1 MILAIDIGNT
11 TVALGGIKDGRVCF
25 VAHMDTVRTRT
36 AAEYRIEMEKVFAH
50 RRHPEKP
57 IRFEGAVLTSVV
69 PQITGALAEC
79 ARYYTGKKPVIVSP
93 EIRTGLTMGV
103 PDPHA
108 VGKDRLVDAAY
119 AAANFPLPVITV
131 DLGTATTFN
140 VVDENR
146 VFRGG
151 VICPGLSTGLR
162 ALGERC
168 AQLPQVRLSSPKAAI
183 GVNTESCM
191 LSGSVLGTAVLL
203 DGITQRIEE
212 ELGRPA
218 TLVVTGGL
226 AKYVTPLCRHVEKPM
241 ACTAAQ
247 TEELAALARRKKVFL
262 FEAMTTQ
269 YLENYNK
276 IRELL
281 PRIGR
286 VKLVQCN
293 FSQYSSRYDAFC
305 AGETPVSFDPEC
317 AGGALMDLNVYNI
330 SYIVG
335 LFGEP
340 NQVHYLPNMERGIDT
355 SGILTMEYNSF
366 KAVSMAAKDCGAP
379 ARYAIQGTKGYIL
392 QKSTANWCGGVTF
405 HPNQGKEEHFNLNGG
420 RPRQAAEFH
429 AFARAIE
436 GGDQELCSRMLDTSV
451 AVSRVLETAR
461 RDAGIRFTTDL

>member
-11 TVALGGIKDGRVCF
+11 TVALGGIRDGRVCF

-36 AAEYRIEMEKVFAH
+36 AAEYRAEMEKVFSH

-79 ARYYTGKKPVIVSP
+79 ARHYTGKKPVIVSP
-93 EIRTGLTMGV
+93 DICTGLTMGV

-119 AAANFPLPVITV
+119 AAANFPLPVVTV

-168 AQLPQVRLSSPKAAI
+168 AQLPQVRLSSPKTAI

-226 AKYVTPLCRHVEKPM
+226 AKYVTPLCRHPL
-241 ACTAAQ
+241 TYDP
-247 TEELAALARRKKVFL
+247 ELLMKGLALLYQLNAPQPPRHSAGGGRHYAKQNQHGHAKQRSYSKKRTRREPEALA
-262 FEAMTTQ
+262 
-269 YLENYNK
+269 
-276 IRELL
+276 
-281 PRIGR
+281 G
-286 VKLVQCN
+286 
-293 FSQYSSRYDAFC
+293 
-305 AGETPVSFDPEC
+305 
-317 AGGALMDLNVYNI
+317 
-330 SYIVG
+330 
-335 LFGEP
+335 
-340 NQVHYLPNMERGIDT
+340 
-355 SGILTMEYNSF
+355 
-366 KAVSMAAKDCGAP
+366 
-379 ARYAIQGTKGYIL
+379 
-392 QKSTANWCGGVTF
+392 
-405 HPNQGKEEHFNLNGG
+405 
-420 RPRQAAEFH
+420 
-429 AFARAIE
+429 
-436 GGDQELCSRMLDTSV
+436 
-451 AVSRVLETAR
+451 
-461 RDAGIRFTTDL
+461 

>member
-1 MILAIDIGNT
+1 MA
-11 TVALGGIKDGRVCF
+11 R
-25 VAHMDTVRTRT
+25 MDTVRTRT
-36 AAEYRIEMEKVFAH
+36 AAEYRAEMDKVFAH
-50 RRHPEKP
+50 RRHPERP
-57 IRFEGAVLTSVV
+57 MRFEGAVLTSVV

-226 AKYVTPLCRHVEKPM
+226 AKYVTPLCRHPL
-241 ACTAAQ
+241 TYDP
-247 TEELAALARRKKVFL
+247 ELLLKGLALLYQMNAPSAALCRRGAGGGTRNNNFRRGRRPRSPAPGTPRGEEQKRL
-262 FEAMTTQ
+262 TTKQ
-269 YLENYNK
+269 DGENNET
-276 IRELL
+276 RDPGHGDDRAGVSALAGRAGL
-281 PRIGR
+281 PLYG
-286 VKLVQCN
+286 
-293 FSQYSSRYDAFC
+293 
-305 AGETPVSFDPEC
+305 AGTLQHPAQC
-317 AGGALMDLNVYNI
+317 AGG
-330 SYIVG
+330 
-335 LFGEP
+335 
-340 NQVHYLPNMERGIDT
+340 
-355 SGILTMEYNSF
+355 
-366 KAVSMAAKDCGAP
+366 
-379 ARYAIQGTKGYIL
+379 
-392 QKSTANWCGGVTF
+392 
-405 HPNQGKEEHFNLNGG
+405 
-420 RPRQAAEFH
+420 
-429 AFARAIE
+429 
-436 GGDQELCSRMLDTSV
+436 
-451 AVSRVLETAR
+451 R
-461 RDAGIRFTTDL
+461 RDVRTVRHSPAHHELF

>member
-1 MILAIDIGNT
+1 MRSNDGEVYRKGFPNMILAIDIGNT

-168 AQLPQVRLSSPKAAI
+168 AQLPQVRLSSPKSTI

-226 AKYVTPLCRHVEKPM
+226 AKYVTPLCRHPL
-241 ACTAAQ
+241 T
-247 TEELAALARRKKVFL
+247 
-262 FEAMTTQ
+262 
-269 YLENYNK
+269 YDP
-276 IRELL
+276 ELL
-281 PRIGR
+281 MKGLALLYQLNAP
-286 VKLVQCN
+286 QQHHN
-293 FSQYSSRYDAFC
+293 
-305 AGETPVSFDPEC
+305 
-317 AGGALMDLNVYNI
+317 AGGKKRN
-330 SYIVG
+330 
-335 LFGEP
+335 P
-340 NQVHYLPNMERGIDT
+340 NFRRGRHPHPQRRERRED
-355 SGILTMEYNSF
+355 EA
-366 KAVSMAAKDCGAP
+366 KAG
-379 ARYAIQGTKGYIL
+379 
-392 QKSTANWCGGVTF
+392 
-405 HPNQGKEEHFNLNGG
+405 
-420 RPRQAAEFH
+420 
-429 AFARAIE
+429 
-436 GGDQELCSRMLDTSV
+436 
-451 AVSRVLETAR
+451 
-461 RDAGIRFTTDL
+461 

>member
-119 AAANFPLPVITV
+119 ATANFPLPVITV

-226 AKYVTPLCRHVEKPM
+226 AKYVTPLCRHPL
-241 ACTAAQ
+241 T
-247 TEELAALARRKKVFL
+247 
-262 FEAMTTQ
+262 
-269 YLENYNK
+269 YDP
-276 IRELL
+276 ELL
-281 PRIGR
+281 LKG
-286 VKLVQCN
+286 L
-293 FSQYSSRYDAFC
+293 
-305 AGETPVSFDPEC
+305 
-317 AGGALMDLNVYNI
+317 ALLY
-330 SYIVG
+330 
-335 LFGEP
+335 
-340 NQVHYLPNMERGIDT
+340 
-355 SGILTMEYNSF
+355 
-366 KAVSMAAKDCGAP
+366 
-379 ARYAIQGTKGYIL
+379 
-392 QKSTANWCGGVTF
+392 
-405 HPNQGKEEHFNLNGG
+405 
-420 RPRQAAEFH
+420 
-429 AFARAIE
+429 
-436 GGDQELCSRMLDTSV
+436 
-451 AVSRVLETAR
+451 
-461 RDAGIRFTTDL
+461 